1 MALPTHM
8 HAELSSISEAAM
20 QTLQSLPTLEL
31 LASPDLARGL
41 TLAESR
47 SIPPEQLEALYASA
61 WALCEEGQFDK
72 ALPVVLL
79 LAAHA
84 PSEARHLFL
93 VATCFQRTDQPAQA
107 AQMYVQCLL
116 LDAQHYAALFRL
128 GECLQ
133 AMGEREKA
141 IDLFE
146 AVIGVTPSDM
156 RYDSLRE
163 MARQRHQS
171 LRDAGW

>member
-8 HAELSSISEAAM
+8 HAELSAIAESAM
-20 QTLQSLPTLEL
+20 RTLQSLPTLEL
-31 LASPDLARGL
+31 VAAPDLARGL

-47 SIPPEQLEALYASA
+47 NIPSEQLDALYASA

-72 ALPVVLL
+72 ALPVALL

-84 PSEARHLFL
+84 QTEARHLFL
-93 VATCFQRTDQPAQA
+93 GATCFQRTDQPAQA

-133 AMGEREKA
+133 ALGEREKA

-146 AVIGVTPSDM
+146 AVIGVTPSET

-163 MARQRHQS
+163 MARQRHQL
-171 LRDAGW
+171 LREAGW